1 MAALNATTTTDL
13 NLRQTA
19 SDQAPVLATIPAGG
33 QVEVLGNNGIW
44 LYVNFNGLAG
54 FAGIEFT
61 QPVPPIGDSVKWT
74 TIVNTEQLNVRSAPD
89 PAADPPIG
97 SLVAGDRVDVLGY
110 QGKWF
115 LTLSGGQAGFVN
127 GAYTLSVSETG
138 GPPAQPQAQP
148 ERSAPAQGFS
158 AGALEIRPGAMPP
171 EEIRA
176 LRQQIGQIGDEQ
188 QRGDQF
194 EALQAAV
201 IYTSQRDNRA
211 TQNGARVET
220 RSGAMCNL
228 TSLSMALSYLGIAN
242 PDPGQQY
249 EDALEYVRQRRGLP
263 ARTEVRGWG
272 GVAEAMGARVQ
283 MIFGTDIVAGRDW
296 FFQNVRPA
304 LRRGHAVM
312 LSITGHIVR
321 VQGMNDQGLIVD
333 DPAGASKLGPG
344 RQFSFARSNQY
355 DAPDQRVGENHLW
368 PWSDVAQHNTHWVAA
383 ILPPSG
389 VLGPGE
395 PLPAIED
402 DGVLFPP
409 EG

>member
-1 MAALNATTTTDL
+1 MAALQATTTTDL

-33 QVEVLGNNGIW
+33 EVDVLGNNGVW
-44 LYVNFNGLAG
+44 LYVTYNGQNG

-61 QPVPPIGDSVKWT
+61 QPVPPIGDGVKWT
-74 TIVNTEQLNVRSAPD
+74 ALVDTEQLNVRSAPD

-115 LTLSGGQAGFVN
+115 LTLFGGQAGFIN
-127 GAYTLSVSETG
+127 GGYTLSVSETG
-138 GPPAQPQAQP
+138 GPPALRQAQP
-148 ERSAPAQGFS
+148 APVQPPQPFAPGPF
-158 AGALEIRPGAMPP
+158 EIRPGQMSP

-176 LRQQIGQIGDEQ
+176 LREQIRQVADEQ

-201 IYTSQRDNRA
+201 IYTSQRDNQARL
-211 TQNGARVET
+211 NGARVEV
-220 RSGAMCNL
+220 REGAMCNL
-228 TSLSMALSYLGIAN
+228 TSLAMALSYLGIAN

-249 EDALEYVRQRRGLP
+249 EDALEYIRQHNRLP
-263 ARTEVRGWG
+263 PRTFVTGWG
-272 GVAEAMGARVQ
+272 GVAEALGARVQ
-283 MIFGTDIVAGRDW
+283 MITDVDILAGRDW

-312 LSITGHIVR
+312 MSITGHIVR
-321 VQGMNDQGLIVD
+321 VQGMNDQGLVVD

-344 RQFSFARSNQY
+344 NHFSFVRSNQY
-355 DAPDQRVGENHLW
+355 DAPNQRVGENHIW
-368 PWSDVAQHNTHWVAA
+368 PWGDVAQHNTHWVAA
-383 ILPPSG
+383 ILPAAG
-389 VLGPGE
+389 VLGPSDA
-395 PLPAIED
+395 LPSLED

>member
-1 MAALNATTTTDL
+1 MAALNATATTDL
-13 NLRQTA
+13 NLRQAA

-33 QVEVLGNNGIW
+33 QFEVLGNHGIW
-44 LYVNFNGLAG
+44 LYVSFNGQNG

-74 TIVNTEQLNVRSAPD
+74 TLVNTEQLNVRSAPD

-97 SLVAGDRVDVLGY
+97 SLVAGDRVEVLGY

-115 LTLSGGQAGFVN
+115 LTLTGGQAGFLN
-127 GAYTLSVSETG
+127 GGYTLSVSETG
-138 GPPAQPQAQP
+138 GPPTPPQPAQPPSPQN
-148 ERSAPAQGFS
+148 FS
-158 AGALEIRPGAMPP
+158 AGALDIRPGAMSP

-176 LRQQIGQIGDEQ
+176 LRQQIGQLADEV
-188 QRGDQF
+188 QRGDHF

-201 IYTSQRDNRA
+201 TYASQRDNRA
-211 TQNGARVET
+211 TQNGARIET

-228 TSLSMALSYLGIAN
+228 TSLAMALSYLGIPN

-283 MIFGTDIVAGRDW
+283 MIIGTDIVAGRDW

-312 LSITGHIVR
+312 MSITGHIVR

-333 DPAGASKLGPG
+333 DPAGASRLGPG
-344 RQFSFARSNQY
+344 RQFSFARSNGY
-355 DAPDQRVGENHLW
+355 DAPNQRVGENHLW
-368 PWSDVAQHNTHWVAA
+368 SWPEVAQHNTHWVAA
-383 ILPPSG
+383 LLPPSG
-389 VLGPGE
+389 VLGPGA
-395 PLPAIED
+395 PLPDLED